1 MPSVVPFIT
10 KANASELGK
19 LSGISRREHGTN
31 RPKKPKENLPEQITG
46 YAKEVLTRTRKQ
58 VRATLDMLAIETDP
72 QKLDRLASA
81 LARLN
86 EIERQLAN
94 RPLPGS
100 WKPQAPKPARTAR
113 AEPIALPQ
121 PTISSVPGA
130 DNQADLPK

>member
-58 VRATLDMLAIETDP
+58 VRATLDMLAAETDP

-100 WKPQAPKPARTAR
+100 WKPERPKQVKAAR

-121 PTISSVPGA
+121 ATTGSVQPTTPSSES
-130 DNQADLPK
+130 PK